1 MPLSG
6 IRVIDLSR
14 ILSGPFCTM
23 LLGDMGAE
31 VIKIEPPGEGDPL
44 RGQGYIKNGLSWY
57 YACCNRN
64 KKSLTLNLYSQEGKQ
79 ILASLIRKSDVVV
92 DNFRP
97 GVMDK
102 MGFGYARLKELRPDI
117 VYCGITGFGASG
129 PYRDRPAFDFIIQA
143 MSGLMSVNGKEGE
156 EPLRV
161 APPISDLVTGLY
173 GAFGIAA
180 ALFNRARTGQGQEI
194 QTALLDGL
202 ISFFAFMTSN
212 YLASGQLPV
221 RTGNDHAI
229 VSPYG
234 TFRASDGDLAIA
246 PSNDKVYEKLI
257 NALGLSELKDHPDF
271 ATNDLR
277 MANRA
282 RINAIVQEKIGA
294 HDRAYWVEHLNK
306 AGVPCSP
313 IMNLREVFADPQ
325 VLHQQMVLDVEH
337 PGHGTVQLMGFPL
350 KFGATPCQVRR
361 PAPAL
366 GEHNEEVLK
375 LVDLDDRAI
384 ADLKARGVI

>member
-31 VIKIEPPGEGDPL
+31 VIKIEPPDEGDPL
-44 RGQGYIKNGLSWY
+44 RGQGFIRNGLSWY

-64 KKSLTLNLYSQEGKQ
+64 KKSLTLDLYSEEGKQ
-79 ILASLIRKSDVVV
+79 ILASLIQKSDVVV

-97 GVMDK
+97 GVMEK
-102 MGFGYARLKELRPDI
+102 MGFGYARLKALKPDI

-156 EPLRV
+156 EPMRV

-173 GAFGIAA
+173 AAFGIAA

-194 QTALLDGL
+194 QTALLDGM
-202 ISFFAFMTSN
+202 ISIFAFMSSN

-234 TFRASDGDLAIA
+234 LFKASDGDLAIA
-246 PSNDKVYEKLI
+246 PSNDKVYEKLV
-257 NALGLSELKDHPDF
+257 NALGLGELKDHPDF

-282 RINAIVQEKIGA
+282 AINAIVQEKIGSQSRA
-294 HDRAYWVEHLNK
+294 HWVEHLNR

-313 IMNLREVFADPQ
+313 IMDLGDVFRDPQ
-325 VLHQQMVLDVEH
+325 VLHQEMVLDVEH
-337 PGHGTVQLMGFPL
+337 PGHGTVQLTGFPL

-361 PAPAL
+361 PAPRL
-366 GEHNEEVLK
+366 GEHNREILRGLGIDDEAIRVLEEKGVL
-375 LVDLDDRAI
+375 
-384 ADLKARGVI
+384 

>member
-1 MPLSG
+1 
-6 IRVIDLSR
+6 
-14 ILSGPFCTM
+14 M

-44 RGQGYIKNGLSWY
+44 RGQGFIKNGLSWY

-64 KKSLTLNLYSQEGKQ
+64 KKSLTLDLYSKEGKE
-79 ILASLIRKSDVVV
+79 ILASLIKTSDVVV

-97 GVMDK
+97 GVMEK
-102 MGFGYARLKELRPDI
+102 MGFGYEQLKALRPDI
-117 VYCGITGFGASG
+117 VYCGITGFGVSG

-143 MSGLMSVNGKEGE
+143 MSGLMSVNGREGE

-173 GAFGIAA
+173 AAFGIAA
-180 ALFNRARTGQGQEI
+180 ALFNRARTGQGQQI

-212 YLASGQLPV
+212 FLASGKLPV

-234 TFRASDGDLAIA
+234 TFRASDGDLAMA
-246 PSNDKVYEKLI
+246 PSNDKVYEKLL
-257 NALGLSELKDHPDF
+257 NALELTDLKDHPDF

-282 RINAIVQEKIGA
+282 KINAIVQEKIGA

-313 IMNLREVFADPQ
+313 IMNLREVFEDPQ
-325 VLHQQMVLDVEH
+325 VRHQQMVLDVEH

-350 KFGATPCQVRR
+350 KFGTTPCQVRR

-366 GEHNEEVLK
+366 GEHNEEILGT
-375 LVDLDDRAI
+375 LGLDDEAI
-384 ADLKARGVI
+384 AGLKSRGVI